1 MNQTTRLIR
10 DYLEAVHGEPDGIG
24 RARRLLADDLEYVDP
39 LMSARDADDLVQQIE
54 QSGGGGAE
62 TRIETVVGED
72 GVGAALTFFRL
83 PGGDPIAF
91 TQWFALEDGKIASI
105 RTIYDPRPFLEMMN
119 E

>member
-10 DYLEAVHGEPDGIG
+10 DYLEAVHGGPDGPG
-24 RARRLLADDLEYVDP
+24 RARGLLAADLAYVDP

-54 QSGGGGAE
+54 QAGGGAE

-72 GVGAALTFFRL
+72 GVGAALTFFRP

-91 TQWFALEDGKIASI
+91 TQWFTIEDGKIASI
-105 RTIYDPRPFLEMMN
+105 RTIYDPRPFLEMMGG
-119 E
+119 